1 MFYSNDFKRI
11 CFQNSAFFIS
21 INFKAILIYRK
32 KKNRFQN
39 VYLSDPE
46 YIYYT
51 YLSISSFR
59 KTISSLR
66 LLCSDNWLFCSSLIP
81 FTSLHPRFPGG
92 IPTDKRLHFIA
103 FFILHPSFLSSFHPF
118 CFFSPV
124 G

>member
-1 MFYSNDFKRI
+1 MFKNLFSEFSIFSFLLILKQ
-11 CFQNSAFFIS
+11 FLFIE
-21 INFKAILIYRK
+21 

-39 VYLSDPE
+39 VYLSDTE